1 MKQIVPIAFVVMIAA
16 TAPHLSTVL
25 AAAAERARV
34 AAGTVK
40 VTVNYK
46 GKGTVDGSHRVWVW
60 LFTSPDIGP
69 DAMPIAELTVD
80 TNGGVATF
88 EGISAERVWIAV
100 AFDEQGMMSGNA
112 PPPSGTPVGSLHG
125 RRRRAEGRGARRGR
139 HGGADVRRLVS
150 HALTGPWRAARYA
163 RHAAHRLVRLANTK
177 VPFTQCDR

>member
-25 AAAAERARV
+25 AAAASARV

-40 VTVNYK
+40 VTLNYK

-69 DAMPIAELTVD
+69 NAMPIAELTVD
-80 TNGGVATF
+80 QNGGVATF
-88 EGISAERVWIAV
+88 EGISAERVWIAA

-112 PPPSGTPVGSLHG
+112 PPPSGTPVGVYI
-125 RRRRAEGRGARRGR
+125 
-139 HGGADVRRLVS
+139 GADGVPKGVVPGD
-150 HALTGPWRAARYA
+150 AATAVLTFDDSFRMP
-163 RHAAHRLVRLANTK
+163 
-177 VPFTQCDR
+177 

>member
-25 AAAAERARV
+25 AAASARV

-40 VTVNYK
+40 VTLNYK

-69 DAMPIAELTVD
+69 NAMPIAELTVD

-88 EGISAERVWIAV
+88 EGISAERVWIAA

-112 PPPSGTPVGSLHG
+112 PPPSGTPVGVYM
-125 RRRRAEGRGARRGR
+125 
-139 HGGADVRRLVS
+139 GADGVPKGVVPGE
-150 HALTGPWRAARYA
+150 AATAVLTFDDSFRMP
-163 RHAAHRLVRLANTK
+163 
-177 VPFTQCDR
+177 